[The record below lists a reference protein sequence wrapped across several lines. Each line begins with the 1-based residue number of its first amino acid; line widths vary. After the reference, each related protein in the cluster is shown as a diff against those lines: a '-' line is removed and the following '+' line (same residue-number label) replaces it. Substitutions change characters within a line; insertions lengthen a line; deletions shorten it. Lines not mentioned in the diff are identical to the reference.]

1 MKLISNILFLII
13 IAISCNHNNS
23 INLTYDKVIDLGTLN
38 KNDVVTKKVK
48 LYNNSNEVIIIKNVE
63 SSCGC
68 TVTKLENKI
77 IKPNNFSTLEIN
89 YKAEEEDIKI
99 DKSIVIESNTNS
111 IFDVIYLKGNV
122 KP

>member
-1 MKLISNILFLII
+1 MKLISNILLLII

-23 INLTYDKVIDLGTLN
+23 INLTYDKVVDLGTLN
-38 KNDVVTKKVK
+38 KNDVVRKKIK
-48 LYNNSNEVIIIKNVE
+48 LYNHSNEVIIIKNVE

-68 TVTKLENKI
+68 TITKIDNKI
-77 IKPNNFSTLEIN
+77 IKPNNFSTLEID